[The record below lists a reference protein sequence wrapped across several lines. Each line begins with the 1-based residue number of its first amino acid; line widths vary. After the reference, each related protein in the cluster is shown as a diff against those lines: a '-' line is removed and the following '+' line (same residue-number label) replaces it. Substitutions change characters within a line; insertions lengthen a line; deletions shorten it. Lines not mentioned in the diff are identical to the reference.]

1 QSGALYFRNEVRKRH
16 WMAEFFY
23 HDSRCVRQQN
33 GLQADSPAHRI
44 SLYPLRRPSRPR
56 LRRRSAA
63 HRQALVQQRRGPEVH
78 SEKRQRV
85 TSMLELRPTC
95 ENCNKALP
103 PDSLEARI
111 CTYECTF
118 SALPALITSL
128 RTSARTA
135 AADSYP
141 DRFGRRRTG
150 KVTIT
155 LVRIP
160 RVTRSSIG
168 RLILRSTSGSL
179 QRSKTWRLTNDRT
192 PNPATTNTEP
202 AQSIT
207 VL

>member
-1 QSGALYFRNEVRKRH
+1 
-16 WMAEFFY
+16 
-23 HDSRCVRQQN
+23 
-33 GLQADSPAHRI
+33 
-44 SLYPLRRPSRPR
+44 
-56 LRRRSAA
+56 
-63 HRQALVQQRRGPEVH
+63 
-78 SEKRQRV
+78 
-85 TSMLELRPTC
+85 
-95 ENCNKALP
+95 
-103 PDSLEARI
+103 LEARI

-168 RLILRSTSGSL
+168 RLILQSTSGSL
-179 QRSKTWRLTNDRT
+179 QRSKTWRLTNDRKPT
-192 PNPATTNTEP
+192 RPQLKQNQHNRS
-202 AQSIT
+202 Q